1 MQTVATS
8 IAIPWSR
15 ASPDEL
21 VLTRQLIDDYINLL
35 NERGKADL
43 TRDTYKRWLLNVLD
57 LLPPD
62 KRIRRGTLKEL
73 RNQMR
78 QLGYAPQTINC
89 CMTAVN
95 GLLKACDCRS
105 LQLGERLEEEKP
117 VTPELTRTEYL
128 RLLGTAKALGKER
141 EYLLTKVF
149 ATLGLSVRELA
160 LVTVEAAEHG
170 SITRQDG
177 IVNIPDC
184 LREELLDYAK
194 AEGKLQGPI
203 FTDRNGSPLNRSM
216 VTHLTRSLCEDARVS
231 KEKANPRCLRKLC
244 QTTRE
249 GIRQNLALIV
259 EQSYERMLETE
270 QLSIG
275 WK

>member
-73 RNQMR
+73 RNQMQ

-95 GLLKACDCRS
+95 GLLKTCDCRS
-105 LQLGERLEEEKP
+105 LQLVERLEEERA

-128 RLLGTAKALGKER
+128 RLLSAAKILGKER

-149 ATLGLSVRELA
+149 ATLGISVSELP
-160 LVTVEAAEHG
+160 LITVDAVERG
-170 SITRQDG
+170 SITRSGD
-177 IVNIPDC
+177 IVSIPKC
-184 LREELLDYAK
+184 LCEELLHYAR
-194 AEGKLQGPI
+194 AEGKLHGPI
-203 FTDRNGSPLNRSM
+203 FTDRKGFPLNRSM
-216 VTHLTRSLCEDARVS
+216 VTHWTQSLCEEAQVS

-259 EQSYERMLETE
+259 EQSYERILETE

-275 WK
+275 WE

>member
-8 IAIPWSR
+8 ISIPWSR

-21 VLTRQLIDDYINLL
+21 MLTRQLIDDYIGLL
-35 NERGKADL
+35 SERGKADL
-43 TRDTYKRWLLNVLD
+43 TCDTYKRWLLTVLD

-62 KRIRRGTLKEL
+62 KRIRRGTLKTL

-78 QLGYAPQTINC
+78 QFGYAPQTINC

-95 GLLKACDCRS
+95 GLLKTCDCHS
-105 LQLGERLEEEKP
+105 LQLAERLEEERA

-128 RLLGTAKALGKER
+128 RLLSTAKMLGKER

-149 ATLGLSVRELA
+149 ATLGISVSELSLI
-160 LVTVEAAEHG
+160 TVEAVERGCIAQASG
-170 SITRQDG
+170 LVSI
-177 IVNIPDC
+177 PKC
-184 LREELLDYAK
+184 LCEELLHYAQ
-194 AEGKLQGPI
+194 AEGKLCGPI
-203 FTDRNGSPLNRSM
+203 FTDRKGSPLNRSM
-216 VTHLTRSLCEDARVS
+216 VTHWTQSLCEDAKVS
-231 KEKANPRCLRKLC
+231 REKANPRCLRKLC
-244 QTTRE
+244 QATRE
-249 GIRQNLALIV
+249 SIRQNLALLV